1 MPDNFDSPQQALG
14 ACNMWIPNC
23 TLVGDEDFC
32 RQNCELDGLPQQD
45 GFQSAS
51 GESPSRISNPPMCE
65 CGVPPQQGFT
75 CEELCDGV
83 GDGATNLTSGKA
95 RRGMTPVPCPCGRL
109 SYEGGSDCREL
120 CLEYAPWSK
129 ASGLEIPCICG
140 GFAESQEACTL
151 KCSRNPYGRT
161 IRVTSPRAN
170 AKFMMAT
177 GRGKAMSDFLHEVGL
192 IVVGFAA
199 FTYIAAPIFKKV
211 GIKPINI

>member
-51 GESPSRISNPPMCE
+51 GKSASRISLPEMCPCMIPRQE
-65 CGVPPQQGFT
+65 GLT
-75 CEELCDGV
+75 CEETCSGV
-83 GDGATNLTSGKA
+83 GDGATNLTAGKA
-95 RRGMTPVPCPCGRL
+95 RRGLTPVPCPSPCTAVSFKGGADCPILCGNFNP
-109 SYEGGSDCREL
+109 YT
-120 CLEYAPWSK
+120 K
-129 ASGLEIPCICG
+129 ASG
-140 GFAESQEACTL
+140 S
-151 KCSRNPYGRT
+151 GRT

>member
-1 MPDNFDSPQQALG
+1 MCS
-14 ACNMWIPNC
+14 CMIP
-23 TLVGDEDFC
+23 
-32 RQNCELDGLPQQD
+32 RQEGL
-45 GFQSAS
+45 
-51 GESPSRISNPPMCE
+51 
-65 CGVPPQQGFT
+65 T
-75 CEELCDGV
+75 CEETCSGV
-83 GDGATNLTSGKA
+83 SDGATNLTAGKA
-95 RRGMTPVPCPCGRL
+95 RRGITPVPCPSPCTAV
-109 SYEGGSDCREL
+109 SFKGGSDCPEL
-120 CLEYAPWSK
+120 CGHFNPYTK
-129 ASGLEIPCICG
+129 ASGIEIPCICG

-161 IRVTSPRAN
+161 IRVSSPRAN

>member
-51 GESPSRISNPPMCE
+51 GKSASRISNPPLCP
-65 CGVPPQQGFT
+65 CGVPAQQGMS

-83 GDGATNLTSGKA
+83 GDGATNQTAGKA
-95 RRGMTPVPCPCGRL
+95 RRGLTPVPCPCGRL
-109 SYEGGSDCREL
+109 SFQGGSDCAEL
-120 CLEYAPWSK
+120 CGNFNPYSK
-129 ASGLEIPCICG
+129 ASG
-140 GFAESQEACTL
+140 S
-151 KCSRNPYGRT
+151 GRT
-161 IRVTSPRAN
+161 IRVSSPRAN

-177 GRGKAMSDFLHEVGL
+177 GRGTAMSDFLHEVGL